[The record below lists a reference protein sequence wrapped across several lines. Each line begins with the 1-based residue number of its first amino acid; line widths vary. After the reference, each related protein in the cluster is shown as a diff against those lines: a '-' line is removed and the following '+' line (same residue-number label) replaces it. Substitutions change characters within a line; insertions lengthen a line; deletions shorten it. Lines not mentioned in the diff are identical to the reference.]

1 MRAGGAAILF
11 ASLFLTW
18 YTLAPT
24 GDFHDFTVAT
34 AWDQSV
40 PFAVALTV
48 LALLALRYRA
58 AGAVAAA
65 VIVAG
70 IVLAPADDIHRDV
83 APWLA
88 LLGALTAALDK
99 PELVARLGALAILG
113 SLLMNWYDTSVLI
126 ITRGA
131 SRTETLSA
139 LDGSGPT
146 VALAI
151 VLIACAL
158 LALVR
163 PQYAW
168 LAIGVVVFWL
178 IEPHELTGRGA
189 WLALAGSIL
198 AWGGGLMSA
207 RPKITD
213 QCSPATR
220 SSTSPASPASS

>member
-1 MRAGGAAILF
+1 MKAGGAAILF

-18 YTLAPT
+18 HTQAPT
-24 GDFHDFTVAT
+24 ARLQDFTVET
-34 AWDQSV
+34 AWQYSV
-40 PFAVALTV
+40 PLAVALTV
-48 LALLALRYRA
+48 LAAVAVRFRA
-58 AGAVAAA
+58 AGAVAA
-65 VIVAG
+65 V
-70 IVLAPADDIHRDV
+70 IVLAAIVFAPGDDIHRDA

-88 LLGALTAALDK
+88 LLGALTAALDR

-113 SLLMNWYDTSVLI
+113 SLLLNWYDTSFLI
-126 ITRGA
+126 LSSDA
-131 SRTETLSA
+131 SRAETLSA

-146 VALAI
+146 VVLAI
-151 VLIACAL
+151 LLIAGAL
-158 LALVR
+158 LALAR
-163 PQYAW
+163 PHYAW

-178 IEPHELTGRGA
+178 IEPHQLIGRGA

-213 QCSPATR
+213 QCSQATR